1 MTFNEALWA
10 ASSLTRNAQIAL
22 LQRCP
27 WVPRL
32 VLTHHAFLE
41 QKFLDHSFDRTAPNV
56 GFFGLLGA
64 ALWALGLRVPV
75 QAGLAQDSAAR
86 RAHFD
91 FVSDEL
97 VADQA
102 LSTFTLFFI

>member
-75 QAGLAQDSAAR
+75 QA
-86 RAHFD
+86 
-91 FVSDEL
+91 
-97 VADQA
+97 
-102 LSTFTLFFI
+102 